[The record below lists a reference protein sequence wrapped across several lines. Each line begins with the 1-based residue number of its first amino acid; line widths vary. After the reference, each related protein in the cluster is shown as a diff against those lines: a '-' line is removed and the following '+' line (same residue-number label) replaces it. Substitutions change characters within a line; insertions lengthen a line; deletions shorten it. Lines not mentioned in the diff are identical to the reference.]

1 MKPSNLFFTGRNT
14 AITRAMEIR
23 WYNFFGWG
31 GTRDRIVLLEMN
43 PRRDAIAVIVMM
55 GDAMEPL
62 QGNDAS
68 ALLVAMELPR

>member
-1 MKPSNLFFTGRNT
+1 
-14 AITRAMEIR
+14 
-23 WYNFFGWG
+23 
-31 GTRDRIVLLEMN
+31 MN